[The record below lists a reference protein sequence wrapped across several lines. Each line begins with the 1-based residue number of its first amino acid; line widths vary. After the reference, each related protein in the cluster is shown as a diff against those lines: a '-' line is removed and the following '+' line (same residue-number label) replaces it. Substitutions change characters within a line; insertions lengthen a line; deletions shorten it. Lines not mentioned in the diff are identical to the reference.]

1 MLRFVT
7 QYTRCGHHT
16 TRIQSASPAP
26 NGDRLAVQY
35 AGWSLAATVEGFTLS
50 REIDQLCP
58 EHILARLEDGAL
70 HLYRNETGGSSLRNF
85 KTLTDPISEIQ
96 HESIRRELV
105 EGVVFDS
112 AEALEDYLESVSS

>member
-35 AGWSLAATVEGFTLS
+35 AGWSLAATGEGFTLS

-58 EHILARLEDGAL
+58 EHILARLEGEAL